1 MDVSK
6 IAIQIASEFTGSKA
20 FKQAE
25 TSTQKLQR
33 QVQTLGR
40 TLGLALGTAAIVKF
54 GKASVKA
61 FAQDDNAARSLTKT
75 LENLGLNTRYAGDA
89 LNGYI
94 SRLEKQTGVL
104 DDELRPAMD
113 RLLRATGSVTKS
125 QELLNL
131 ALDIAAGTGKDLT
144 TVSQALQK
152 AYLGN
157 NASLGRLGVGLSK
170 AELTSSSFL
179 QIQDRLT
186 KLFAGQATDAAN
198 SFQGSLNKLTA
209 ASNNAKEAI
218 GKGLV
223 DALTILGGS
232 NSGGVT
238 GAVGV
243 IDKMSNGIATGTKN
257 IAFMI
262 KQFEKLKPVILIIG
276 AALLI
281 AFAPVT
287 AAVAALAFVLAKG
300 GENLRKAS
308 FAKGIIPGGA
318 GGLSSSMS
326 VAGQTE
332 NVLGRKQRL
341 AMEAGLKT
349 NKETL
354 KTDKARLDALK
365 KITAEQNKKLALDKA
380 SAFLNQAQKLFDQD
394 RIQLAAAAMSKQSD
408 EDKVRIR
415 LKQEIMDLEDAI
427 NEGNVE
433 GAAKLAVAI
442 SKDAELLGQL
452 RGDMIKLGDVPNPF
466 AIWLATLQ
474 QIAAQLLALA
484 QIPLMGSGLFN
495 IFSAVPGSY
504 STGGGTAG
512 GNLGSDVYQSTLTGQ
527 ALINKLNKND
537 AFATMATGGIVNK
550 ATMALIGEAG
560 PEAVIPLDR
569 MGSMGGTTV
578 IVNVSGSVTTERDL
592 VSAITQ
598 GIYNNQASGIPISY
612 STVY

>member
-6 IAIQIASEFTGSKA
+6 IAVQIASEFTGSKA

-25 TSTQKLQR
+25 TATQKLER
-33 QVQTLGR
+33 QVKNLGR
-40 TLGLALGTAAIVKF
+40 SLGLALGTAAIVRF

-61 FAQDDNAARSLTKT
+61 FAADDNAARSLSKT
-75 LENLGLNTRYAGDA
+75 LENLGLNTRYAGST

-113 RLLRATGSVTKS
+113 RLLRATGSITKS
-125 QELLNL
+125 QELLSL
-131 ALDIAAGTGKDLT
+131 ALDISAGTGKDLT

-157 NASLGRLGVGLSK
+157 NASLGRLGVGLTK
-170 AELTSSSFL
+170 AELTSSSFYD
-179 QIQDRLT
+179 IQEKLT
-186 KLFAGQATDAAN
+186 TLFAGQATDAAN
-198 SFQGSLNKLTA
+198 SFEGSLNKLTA

-223 DALTILGGS
+223 DALVILGGS
-232 NSGGVT
+232 NAGGVT

-243 IDKMSNGIATGTKN
+243 IDRMSSGIAEGTKN
-257 IAFMI
+257 IAYMI
-262 KQFEKLKPVILIIG
+262 KQFENLKPIILGIG
-276 AALLI
+276 AVLLI

-287 AAVAALAFVLAKG
+287 AAVAALAYILAKG
-300 GENLRKAS
+300 GANLKKAS

-318 GGLSSSMS
+318 GGLASSMS

-332 NVLGRKQRL
+332 NALGRKQRIAL
-341 AMEAGLKT
+341 EESSKT
-349 NKETL
+349 NKEIL
-354 KTDKARLDALK
+354 KTDKARLDNLK
-365 KITAEQNKKLALDKA
+365 KINAEQQKKLALDKA
-380 SAFLNQAQKLFDQD
+380 SAFLYQAQKLFDQD
-394 RIQLAAAAMSKQSD
+394 RIQLAAAAMSKQSE

-415 LKQEIMDLEDAI
+415 LKQEILDLEDAI
-427 NEGNVE
+427 NAGNVE

-442 SKDAELLGQL
+442 SKDAELLGML

-466 AIWLATLQ
+466 ASWLATLQ

-495 IFSAVPGSY
+495 IFSAAPGSY
-504 STGGGTAG
+504 VTGGGTAG

-537 AFATMATGGIVNK
+537 SFATMATGGIVNK

-569 MGSMGGTTV
+569 MGSMGNTTV

-598 GIYNNQASGIPISY
+598 GIYNNQASGTPINY

>member
-25 TSTQKLQR
+25 TSTQKLQK
-33 QVQTLGR
+33 QVSSLAKTLGI
-40 TLGLALGTAAIVKF
+40 ALGTAAIVKF

-61 FAQDDNAARSLTKT
+61 FAADDNAARSLSKT
-75 LENLGLNTRYAGDA
+75 LENLGLNTRYAGST

-125 QELLNL
+125 QELLGL
-131 ALDIAAGTGKDLT
+131 ALDISAGTGKDLT

-157 NASLGRLGVGLSK
+157 TQSLGRLGVGLSK

-186 KLFAGQATDAAN
+186 VLFAGQATDASN
-198 SFQGSLNKLTA
+198 SYQGSLNKLTIA
-209 ASNNAKEAI
+209 GNNAKEAI
-218 GKGLV
+218 GKGLI
-223 DALTILGGS
+223 DAIAILSGS
-232 NSGGVT
+232 NTVDP
-238 GAVGV
+238 AVSA
-243 IDKMSNGIATGTKN
+243 IDKIALK
-257 IAFMI
+257 IAD
-262 KQFEKLKPVILIIG
+262 LTRS
-276 AALLI
+276 I
-281 AFAPVT
+281 AKF
-287 AAVAALAFVLAKG
+287 
-300 GENLRKAS
+300 LRIWKEMLTS
-308 FAKGIIPGGA
+308 FDLFIPA
-318 GGLSSSMS
+318 GGYGNPGMGNISMTLS
-326 VAGQTE
+326 GQTE
-332 NVLGRKQRL
+332 NALGKQQRL
-341 AMEAGLKT
+341 AIENQTKSTKQLLAA
-349 NKETL
+349 E
-354 KTDKARLDALK
+354 KARLDNLK

-394 RIQLAAAAMSKQSD
+394 RIQLAAAAMNKQSD
-408 EDKVRIR
+408 EDRVRIR
-415 LKQEIMDLEDAI
+415 LKQEILDLEDAI
-427 NEGNVE
+427 NSGNVE

-484 QIPLMGSGLFN
+484 QIPIMGSGLFN
-495 IFSAVPGSY
+495 VFSAPPGSY